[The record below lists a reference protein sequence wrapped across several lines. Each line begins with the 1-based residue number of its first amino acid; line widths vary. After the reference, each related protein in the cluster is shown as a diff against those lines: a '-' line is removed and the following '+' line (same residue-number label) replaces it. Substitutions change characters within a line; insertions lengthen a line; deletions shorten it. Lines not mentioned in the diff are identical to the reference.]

1 MAVELVLVDDVEGL
15 GRLGDYVRVADG
27 YARNFLLPR
36 KLAAAVTPDVLRQL
50 EGKKLRLQKEH
61 EQRVAVAQ
69 AMADK
74 IGKLSVTIAVEATD
88 DDKLYG
94 SVTQMQI
101 VEALAKEGIEIE
113 REAVVLADPI
123 KELGVYNVDVR
134 LHADVQAAVKVWVV
148 RI

>member
-1 MAVELVLVDDVEGL
+1 MELVLVDDVEGL